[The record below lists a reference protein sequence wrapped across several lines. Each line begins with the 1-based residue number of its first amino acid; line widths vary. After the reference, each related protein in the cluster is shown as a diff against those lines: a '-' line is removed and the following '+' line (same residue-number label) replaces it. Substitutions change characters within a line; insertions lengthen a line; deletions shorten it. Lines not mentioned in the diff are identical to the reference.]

1 MITSTRRAA
10 FIWLAICAAT
20 VSAHAQ
26 TSRQNAEFVT
36 LDRSATFE
44 IAPNTGS
51 LKESAQKGHQLVWHP
66 KDKPNDARFQITNIA
81 VAFLREQTGSHV
93 KMTFTGNV
101 SALGYQ
107 TSQDAKLNVIVR
119 SKGGAS
125 LHSWGLEISVK
136 CADKDR
142 PLTPLTHNVAA
153 DLAAN
158 VFTNV
163 STVEIAEPAEPNY
176 RGVSVQRCN

>member
-1 MITSTRRAA
+1 MIPLTRRAA
-10 FIWLAICAAT
+10 FIGL
-20 VSAHAQ
+20 VSCVALPAHAQ
-26 TSRQNAEFVT
+26 TSRQNADLVT
-36 LDRSATFE
+36 LDRPASFE

-51 LKESAQKGHQLVWHP
+51 LKESVQKGQDLVWHP
-66 KDKPNDARFQITNIA
+66 KEKPDDRRFQLTNMS
-81 VAFLREQTGSHV
+81 VAFLREQTGGQV

-107 TSQDAKLNVIVR
+107 TSEDAKLNVIVR

-125 LHSWGLEISVK
+125 LHSWSFDISVK
-136 CADKDR
+136 CGDKDR
-142 PLTPLTHNVAA
+142 PLTPLTHDVPNDV
-153 DLAAN
+153 AAN

-163 STVEIAEPAEPNY
+163 GTVEIAEPTEPNY